1 MGEWVFLAATFDFDD
16 GTALYRDGEPLDGFY
31 TLPGD
36 PWGVIGDPEPD
47 LASATDPRGI
57 KLGGSYPAHPSRPP
71 SGGGRAVPGR
81 ARAAN

>member
-36 PWGVIGDPEPD
+36 PLGVIGDPEPD

-57 KLGGSYPAHPSRPP
+57 KLGGSYPQNTTETNPVTA
-71 SGGGRAVPGR
+71 GWTA
-81 ARAAN
+81 